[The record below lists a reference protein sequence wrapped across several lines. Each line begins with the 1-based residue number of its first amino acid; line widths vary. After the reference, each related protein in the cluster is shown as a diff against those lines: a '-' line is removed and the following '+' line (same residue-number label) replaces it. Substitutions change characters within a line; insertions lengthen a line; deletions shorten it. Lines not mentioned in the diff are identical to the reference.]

1 MCYRGRRRPSF
12 VFTIFKVGRFQ
23 KCPQTPIRGVSR
35 INASTS
41 VSSTNIS
48 PNLEQLVTPLI
59 NKDEQD
65 SSEYIYSEDE
75 QEEDAEDNLKE
86 DKVLTALK
94 RIRVY
99 SGWMYKKKMKKFN
112 TIKHT
117 VFCILYYTKFIYI
130 TFFALSM
137 YQQLTIHFRLY

>member
-12 VFTIFKVGRFQ
+12 VFAIFKVGRFQ
-23 KCPQTPIRGVSR
+23 KCPQTQIRGVSR

-41 VSSTNIS
+41 ASSTNIS

-86 DKVLTALK
+86 AKVLTDDEDG
-94 RIRVY
+94 
-99 SGWMYKKKMKKFN
+99 SETN
-112 TIKHT
+112 QS
-117 VFCILYYTKFIYI
+117 VFGMDIQEENEEI
-130 TFFALSM
+130 
-137 YQQLTIHFRLY
+137 

>member
-1 MCYRGRRRPSF
+1 MFKSRLNRPLQTTLTLAVKGTNQQISD
-12 VFTIFKVGRFQ
+12 KVGRFQ
-23 KCPQTPIRGVSR
+23 ICPQTPIRGVSR

-41 VSSTNIS
+41 ASSTNIS

-59 NKDEQD
+59 NIDEQD

-75 QEEDAEDNLKE
+75 QEEDAEEISRKIKYL
-86 DKVLTALK
+86 LTTKTTLK

-99 SGWMYKKKMKKFN
+99 SGWIYKKKMKKFN

-117 VFCILYYTKFIYI
+117 VFCILY
-130 TFFALSM
+130 
-137 YQQLTIHFRLY
+137 